1 MAANKKKRMMIQL
14 RIPQRMQTLKF
25 SEVMNPTKMTL
36 LKNLMVSKA

>member
-1 MAANKKKRMMIQL
+1 MAANKKKRMMIQ
-14 RIPQRMQTLKF
+14 PQRMQTLKF